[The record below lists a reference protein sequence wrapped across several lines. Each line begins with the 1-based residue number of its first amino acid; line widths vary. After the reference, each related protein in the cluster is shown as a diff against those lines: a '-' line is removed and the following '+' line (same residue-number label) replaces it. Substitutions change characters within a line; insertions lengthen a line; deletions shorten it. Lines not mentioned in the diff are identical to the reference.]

1 MNHERTYGAEAF
13 QADTGVSR
21 ETLERFV
28 IWRRLLSEWSA
39 HTNLVGRATL
49 DDFWFRHALD
59 SWQLLD
65 LAPAGANRWADIG
78 AGAGFPGLAIA
89 FGLADRAVPNARVT
103 LIESIGKKAAFLRAV
118 LAETR
123 LTSHVEVLAE
133 RVEALDGLPPFD
145 VVTARAVA
153 PLEKLLGLMVPFVEN
168 GAIAL
173 IPKGARHAEEL
184 TAARKSWNFEASLHP
199 SITSDEA
206 AIIRIERLTRVR

>member
-1 MNHERTYGAEAF
+1 MNHERTYDAAAF
-13 QADTGVSR
+13 QAQTGVSR
-21 ETLERFV
+21 ETLERFIV
-28 IWRRLLSEWSA
+28 WRKLLVEWSQ

-49 DDFWFRHALD
+49 EEFWFRHALD

-65 LAPAGANRWADIG
+65 LAPEGSSHWLDIG

-89 FGLADRAVPNARVT
+89 FGLEERQIPNRKVT
-103 LIESIGKKAAFLRAV
+103 LVESVGKKAAFLRAV
-118 LAETR
+118 LAETG
-123 LTSHVEVLAE
+123 LAADVVAG
-133 RVEALDGLPPFD
+133 RVEALAPHIPCD

-153 PLEKLLGLMVPFVEN
+153 PLDRLLGLMATFVEN

-199 SITSDEA
+199 SLTSDEA
-206 AIIRIERLTRVR
+206 AIIRIERLTRAR

>member
-1 MNHERTYGAEAF
+1 MSHERTYDAEAF
-13 QADTGVSR
+13 RADTGVSR
-21 ETLERFV
+21 ETLERFIV
-28 IWRRLLSEWSA
+28 WRRLLSEWSV

-49 DDFWFRHALD
+49 DEFWFRHALD

-65 LAPAGANRWADIG
+65 LAPPGTSRWLDIG
-78 AGAGFPGLAIA
+78 AGAGFPGVAIA
-89 FGLADRAVPNARVT
+89 FGLAGRAVPGGRVT
-103 LIESIGKKAAFLRAV
+103 LVESIGKKAAFLRAV
-118 LAETR
+118 LAETG
-123 LTSHVEVLAE
+123 VEAVADVICD
-133 RVEALDGLPPFD
+133 RVEALEPVPVCD

-153 PLEKLLGLMVPFVEN
+153 PLEKLLGLMAPYVEN

-206 AIIRIERLTRVR
+206 AIIRIERLSRVR

>member
-1 MNHERTYGAEAF
+1 MNHERTFGAADF
-13 QADTGVSR
+13 QARTGVSR
-21 ETLERFV
+21 ETLERFA
-28 IWRRLLSEWSA
+28 IWRRCLDEWSQ

-49 DDFWFRHALD
+49 DEFWFRHALD

-65 LAPAGANRWADIG
+65 LAPEGAGRWLDIG

-89 FGLADRAVPNARVT
+89 FALEERQTGGRKVMLV
-103 LIESIGKKAAFLRAV
+103 ESIGKKAAFLRAV
-118 LAETR
+118 LAETGVAAEVICDR
-123 LTSHVEVLAE
+123 VEVLS
-133 RVEALDGLPPFD
+133 PPPSCD

-153 PLEKLLGLMVPFVEN
+153 PLEKLLPLMAPYVEN

-199 SITSDEA
+199 SLTSDEA
-206 AIIRIERLTRVR
+206 AIIRIERLSRAR